1 MGIHEKYWH
10 KWDACQ
16 LPANLST
23 FPGFQRGK
31 HCIFLSFIWT
41 PLKIPLFMGFHTPL
55 LFFSITNN
63 SQHKHTFFFQALT
76 VAPSMHFYPLCLW
89 KMCWL
94 SPTID
99 AYLPKGQSIPRE
111 LKQIQ
116 FYTNSIAINA
126 TSPAWLSLG
135 HKAVTM
141 DEVYVIKRHL
151 FTHHFPC
158 HKPAASH

>member
-1 MGIHEKYWH
+1 MRCLSASGQFIHLSRISKRETLYFSILHLNSSKNSSLHGISYSL
-10 KWDACQ
+10 A
-16 LPANLST
+16 
-23 FPGFQRGK
+23 
-31 HCIFLSFIWT
+31 
-41 PLKIPLFMGFHTPL
+41 
-55 LFFSITNN
+55 FFSITNN

-126 TSPAWLSLG
+126 TSPTWLSLG

>member
-1 MGIHEKYWH
+1 MRSSDTNELLASFQPIYPPFQDFKKRNTVFFYPSSELLKNSSLHGNFI
-10 KWDACQ
+10 
-16 LPANLST
+16 LP
-23 FPGFQRGK
+23 
-31 HCIFLSFIWT
+31 C
-41 PLKIPLFMGFHTPL
+41 
-55 LFFSITNN
+55 FFFTTNN
-63 SQHKHTFFFQALT
+63 SQHKHTFFQALT
-76 VAPSMHFYPLCLW
+76 VAPSMHFFYPLCFW

-141 DEVYVIKRHL
+141 DEAHVIKRHL
-151 FTHHFPC
+151 YIPFSF
-158 HKPAASH
+158 S

>member
-1 MGIHEKYWH
+1 MS
-10 KWDACQ
+10 C
-16 LPANLST
+16 LPASSQFIHLSRISKRET
-23 FPGFQRGK
+23 LYFSIL
-31 HCIFLSFIWT
+31 HLNSS
-41 PLKIPLFMGFHTPL
+41 KIPLFMGISYSL
-55 LFFSITNN
+55 AFFSPPITVNTN
-63 SQHKHTFFFQALT
+63 THFFQALT
-76 VAPSMHFYPLCLW
+76 VAPSMHFFYPLCFW

-141 DEVYVIKRHL
+141 DEAHVIKRHL
-151 FTHHFPC
+151 CIPFSF
-158 HKPAASH
+158 S